1 MDVSPPFYSSGAQD
15 FYMNVCFVANRSS
28 EKERVDKINAL
39 EREASTGEQDLSCV
53 QWLEK
58 NESSGQMC
66 SDS

>member
-39 EREASTGEQDLSCV
+39 EREASKGE
-53 QWLEK
+53 
-58 NESSGQMC
+58 
-66 SDS
+66 